1 MKVLISGGGTGGHIF
16 PALSIANAIKRRHA
30 DADILFVGALGRME
44 MERVPAAGYEIIGL
58 PVAGFDRKRLWR
70 NFSVL
75 LKLWRSMRLARKVLR
90 NFRPDICVGVGG
102 YASGPMLKAA
112 QKKGIPT
119 LLQEQNSYAG
129 VTNKHLAKK
138 ASAVCVAYDGMERFF
153 PAEKIIKTGNPV
165 RQNLID
171 TAISHEDAVRSFGF
185 DPVKKTVLFVG
196 GSLGARTINESI
208 LRRLDTVRN
217 SDVQIIW
224 QTGKYYNA
232 KIREQIDTMEP
243 IPNLLVTDFISDMGK
258 AYKAADLVISR
269 AGASSI
275 SEFCLLGKPVILVPS
290 PNVAEDHQTK
300 NAMALVN
307 RQAAMIMK
315 DAVAPNELL
324 DLALETVA
332 SPGKLKSLCLN
343 IKKLALP
350 DSAEIIA
357 REVLKLAGK
366 DIGDN
371 R

>member
-1 MKVLISGGGTGGHIF
+1 
-16 PALSIANAIKRRHA
+16 
-30 DADILFVGALGRME
+30 
-44 MERVPAAGYEIIGL
+44 
-58 PVAGFDRKRLWR
+58 
-70 NFSVL
+70 
-75 LKLWRSMRLARKVLR
+75 
-90 NFRPDICVGVGG
+90 
-102 YASGPMLKAA
+102 
-112 QKKGIPT
+112 
-119 LLQEQNSYAG
+119 
-129 VTNKHLAKK
+129 
-138 ASAVCVAYDGMERFF
+138 
-153 PAEKIIKTGNPV
+153 
-165 RQNLID
+165 
-171 TAISHEDAVRSFGF
+171 
-185 DPVKKTVLFVG
+185 
-196 GSLGARTINESI
+196 
-208 LRRLDTVRN
+208 
-217 SDVQIIW
+217 
-224 QTGKYYNA
+224 
-232 KIREQIDTMEP
+232 
-243 IPNLLVTDFISDMGK
+243 MGK

>member
-1 MKVLISGGGTGGHIF
+1 M
-16 PALSIANAIKRRHA
+16 
-30 DADILFVGALGRME
+30 
-44 MERVPAAGYEIIGL
+44 
-58 PVAGFDRKRLWR
+58 
-70 NFSVL
+70 
-75 LKLWRSMRLARKVLR
+75 
-90 NFRPDICVGVGG
+90 
-102 YASGPMLKAA
+102 
-112 QKKGIPT
+112 
-119 LLQEQNSYAG
+119 
-129 VTNKHLAKK
+129 
-138 ASAVCVAYDGMERFF
+138 
-153 PAEKIIKTGNPV
+153 
-165 RQNLID
+165 
-171 TAISHEDAVRSFGF
+171 RSFGF
-185 DPVKKTVLFVG
+185 DPEKKTVLFVG

-243 IPNLLVTDFISDMGK
+243 ISNLLVTDFISDMGK

>member
-1 MKVLISGGGTGGHIF
+1 M
-16 PALSIANAIKRRHA
+16 
-30 DADILFVGALGRME
+30 
-44 MERVPAAGYEIIGL
+44 
-58 PVAGFDRKRLWR
+58 
-70 NFSVL
+70 
-75 LKLWRSMRLARKVLR
+75 
-90 NFRPDICVGVGG
+90 
-102 YASGPMLKAA
+102 
-112 QKKGIPT
+112 
-119 LLQEQNSYAG
+119 
-129 VTNKHLAKK
+129 
-138 ASAVCVAYDGMERFF
+138 
-153 PAEKIIKTGNPV
+153 
-165 RQNLID
+165 
-171 TAISHEDAVRSFGF
+171 RSFGF
-185 DPVKKTVLFVG
+185 DPEKKTVLFVG